1 MKKAI
6 SLWTAMLLATAS
18 LILYGCSVEID
29 AESEQTYNK
38 LIGTWELIH
47 MNETETMRYNGEGPE
62 VPIMNEDYDVDQRS
76 TDYCVL
82 EFGRSGI
89 KIKATGDPEIY
100 QYIDI
105 PFPYQIEDG
114 IYLHSVLMAGD
125 YTDMWT
131 ITKLTNNKL
140 VLYQE
145 DEGYTDSGDYD
156 SDHCTMTFRKVNEN
170 IIFIDLEYRELI
182 RKLANNWMTTH
193 ITETKKITDK
203 SGKVEVLKDIDQDLT
218 ATDEDFQLLSFSY
231 FFVRLMATG
240 NPEMLENVGKIYS
253 FRIVNG
259 NEIMCPI
266 FEGKYV
272 NVSTIDVTDDQLVI
286 TLKDVG
292 TNQDKELYENY
303 KTVTYKKVSLDQ
315 LTKE

>member
-47 MNETETMRYNGEGPE
+47 MKEKEIMTYKDGGSE
-62 VPIMNEDYDVDQRS
+62 VLMDDDEDIDQRS
-76 TDYCVL
+76 VDYYVL

-114 IYLHSVLMAGD
+114 IYLHSVLLAGD

-131 ITKLTNNKL
+131 ITELTNNKL
-140 VLYQE
+140 VLDQK

-156 SDHCTMTFRKVNEN
+156 SDHCIMTFRKVNEN

-182 RKLANNWMTTH
+182 QKLANNWMTTH
-193 ITETKKITDK
+193 ITETKKITDR

-231 FFVRLMATG
+231 FAVRLMATG
-240 NPEMLENVGKIYS
+240 NPEMLENVGDIYS